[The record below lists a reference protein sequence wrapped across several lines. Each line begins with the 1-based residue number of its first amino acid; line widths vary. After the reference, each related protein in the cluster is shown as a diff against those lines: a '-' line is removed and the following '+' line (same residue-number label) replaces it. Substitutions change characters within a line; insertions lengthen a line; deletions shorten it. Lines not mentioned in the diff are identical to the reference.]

1 MVQPFFQE
9 IIGTLVTHIG
19 SGEPAEVDR
28 ALDILATLVDSRRLE
43 MERFA
48 VLIKGVLDYLEHLTV
63 GQIRRLYSILSV
75 LAFHDPEGGSSV
87 QDEMH
92 TLIRKQLSHVDAK

>member
-1 MVQPFFQE
+1 M
-9 IIGTLVTHIG
+9 THIG
-19 SGEPAEVDR
+19 SGMPAEVDH
-28 ALDILATLVDSRRLE
+28 ALDILAALVDTRRVE
-43 MERFA
+43 MDRFS
-48 VLIKGVLDYLEHLTV
+48 VLIKGVLDYLEHLSV

-75 LAFHDPEGGSSV
+75 LAFHDPEDGSSV

>member
-1 MVQPFFQE
+1 M
-9 IIGTLVTHIG
+9 THIG
-19 SGEPAEVDR
+19 SGMPTEVDH
-28 ALDILATLVDSRRLE
+28 ALDILATLVDTRRAE
-43 MERFA
+43 MDRFA
-48 VLIKGVLDYLEHLTV
+48 VLIKGVLDYLEHLSV

>member
-1 MVQPFFQE
+1 M
-9 IIGTLVTHIG
+9 IGSLVTHVG
-19 SGEPAEVDR
+19 SGMPSEVDH
-28 ALDILATLVDSRRLE
+28 ALDILATLVDTHRVQ
-43 MERFA
+43 MDRFA

-92 TLIRKQLSHVDAK
+92 TLIRKQLSHVDSK